1 MPGSGLLH
9 LKRQGTGRA
18 EQGMRAAVGGVR
30 RRGEAEVPAD
40 REEMQFRAGRGGE
53 RVMRGRLARQWQSQN
68 SRSRKRGEGGRRA
81 K

>member
-9 LKRQGTGRA
+9 LKREGKGRA

-40 REEMQFRAGRGGE
+40 RGRDAIQGWARRRKGDEGEAGKALAKSKFEEPKKR
-53 RVMRGRLARQWQSQN
+53 RGR
-68 SRSRKRGEGGRRA
+68 K
-81 K
+81 KI